1 MGGNKLNIGK
11 LKGED
16 TLEFKNMKLELE
28 KNSDIIKQLNSIIEC
43 SYDGIYITDGDA
55 KTIIVNKAY
64 ENITGMSRE
73 ELLNKNM
80 IELVKEGKV
89 SKSATLIVLK
99 NKEITTIE
107 QEFSTGKK
115 ALVSSTPI
123 FDEKGNITMV
133 VTNVRDV
140 TELYELKEQ
149 LEKNEKLNKKYFFEI
164 EAIRSQLLNAKDII
178 AEDEKMLNILEL
190 AKKVALVDT
199 TVLLLGETGVGK
211 EEIAK
216 YIHKNSKRCNNNFI
230 KVNCGAISENLIESE
245 FFGYEKGAF
254 TGANPNGKLGLFE
267 VADGGTIF
275 LDEVGEL
282 PLDMQVKLLRV
293 LQEGE
298 IQRVGD
304 TKMIK
309 VNVRV
314 LAATNRN
321 LEDMVSKK
329 TFRDDLYY
337 RINVVP
343 INILPLRERKKD
355 IEPLVEN
362 FLNNLNRKYNFNKTI
377 TPAAMCCLYEYDWPG
392 NVRELKNII
401 ERTVIMSSGDKILRS
416 DLSIKNHHEDKIEIN
431 LENKEF
437 KLREAVAK
445 LEAEFI
451 ENAFK
456 KNGNVRAAAKELGI
470 DASTFVRKRKRY
482 QDKKALQK

>member
-1 MGGNKLNIGK
+1 MDIDK
-11 LKGED
+11 LKIED
-16 TLEFKNMKLELE
+16 TLEFKTMKLELK
-28 KNSDIIKQLNSIIEC
+28 KNCDSIKQLNNIIEC
-43 SYDGIYITDGDA
+43 SYDGIYITDGKA

-80 IELVKEGKV
+80 VELVKEGKV
-89 SKSATLIVLK
+89 SRSATLLVLK
-99 NKEITTIE
+99 NKKITTIE

-115 ALVSSTPI
+115 ALVSSSPI
-123 FDEKGNITMV
+123 FDDNGNITMV

-149 LEKNEKLNKKYFFEI
+149 LEKNEELNKKYFFEI
-164 EAIRSQLLNAKDII
+164 EAMRNQLLNAKDII
-178 AEDEKMLNILEL
+178 ARDEKMLNMLEI

-216 YIHKNSKRCNNNFI
+216 YIHKNSKRCNKNFI
-230 KVNCGAISENLIESE
+230 KVNCGAISKNLIESE
-245 FFGYEKGAF
+245 LFGYEKGAF
-254 TGANPNGKLGLFE
+254 TGANRNGKLGLFE

-275 LDEVGEL
+275 LDEIGEL
-282 PLDMQVKLLRV
+282 ELDMQVKLLRV

-309 VNVRV
+309 VNARV

-329 TFRDDLYY
+329 AFREDLYY

-343 INILPLRERKKD
+343 IDILPLRERKKD
-355 IEPLVEN
+355 IQPLVEY
-362 FLNNLNRKYNFNKTI
+362 FLNNLNKKYNLNKTI
-377 TPAAMCCLYEYDWPG
+377 TPAAMYCLYKYDWPG

-401 ERTVIMSSGDKILRS
+401 ERIVIMSSGDKILRS
-416 DLSIKNHHEDKIEIN
+416 DLPIKNHYEDKIEIN
-431 LENKEF
+431 LENKEI
-437 KLREAVAK
+437 KLRDAVAK
-445 LEAEFI
+445 LEAELI
-451 ENAFK
+451 EKAFK
-456 KNGNVRAAAKELGI
+456 ENGNVRAAAKELGI
-470 DASTFVRKRKRY
+470 DASTFVRKRKKY